1 MKSPNSRR
9 LPGSPHRQRGIA
21 AVEAAIMIPILI
33 VFLTFPIFYARC
45 YWHYTVAQKAAQD
58 AARYLSSVPALE
70 MQSKKLAKAAAA
82 VSLEIAQREI
92 AELAPG
98 TSIDD
103 PQVYC
108 DAVLC
113 GSVAGKV
120 PSTVHVF
127 INFGIVDNIFGVV
140 DTGRYGIQITAD
152 VTMRYVGH

>member
-1 MKSPNSRR
+1 MKTMN
-9 LPGSPHRQRGIA
+9 PGRIPGLPHRQRGVA
-21 AVEAAIMIPILI
+21 AIEAAIVLPIL
-33 VFLTFPIFYARC
+33 VLFLTFPIFYARC

-58 AARYLSSVPALE
+58 AARYLSSVPAQE
-70 MQSKKLAKAAAA
+70 MRSKKLAKAAAA
-82 VSLEIAQREI
+82 LALQIAQREI

-108 DAVLC
+108 DTSLC
-113 GSVAGKV
+113 GTFPGTL
-120 PSTVHVF
+120 PSTVRVLLS
-127 INFGIVDNIFGVV
+127 FGIVDKIFVVV